1 MPEPPP
7 VFSNNGQGATKT
19 SIAMDILAAVGAMDD
34 IIKAA
39 ESKNIWAG
47 KDKMYNRLYTYL
59 AVVCW

>member
-1 MPEPPP
+1 
-7 VFSNNGQGATKT
+7 
-19 SIAMDILAAVGAMDD
+19 MDVLAAVGAMDD

-47 KDKMYNRLYTYL
+47 KDKTHNRLYTYL